1 MRAHERT
8 WWLGAGVALLWA
20 TTIQSAVPDPGANR
34 DHHGAAAD
42 PVELRSQ
49 NSKAG
54 QPLLWREPTAIG
66 DRDLS
71 YGPGGKEHLPQGP
84 FTFIKEDLD
93 GSKPKFDVRDET
105 GMKWKIKLGAEAR
118 PETVA
123 SRLVWAMGYFADE
136 DYFVPQVTVRALPSH
151 VHRGQRL
158 IGSDGSMRNVRMK
171 REPDD
176 RRKIG
181 TWQWADNPFNGT
193 RELNGLRVLMAV
205 INNWDLK
212 DENNAIRGPRDRAG
226 PEAAASANE
235 NEHLYEVS
243 DLGSSFGSSG
253 LERTDEASE
262 GNLRAYSAS
271 HFIKNLDDDEVNFDV
286 PRRPAL
292 IVLANPHQFFSRL
305 GLRAI
310 GRHVPRKDAK
320 WIGHLL
326 AQLSPEQL
334 RSAFRAAG
342 YVDQDIEGFTKV
354 LQGRIVQLDQL

>member
-1 MRAHERT
+1 
-8 WWLGAGVALLWA
+8 LLWA
-20 TTIQSAVPDPGANR
+20 TAIQSAVPDPSATR
-34 DHHGAAAD
+34 DHHGVGLD
-42 PVELRSQ
+42 PVGARSQ
-49 NSKAG
+49 SSKAG
-54 QPLLWREPTAIG
+54 HALLWREPMAIC
-66 DRDLS
+66 DRDLF
-71 YGPGGKEHLPQGP
+71 YGPGGKEHLPHGP

-105 GMKWKIKLGAEAR
+105 GMRWKIKLGAEAR

-136 DYFVPQVTVRALPSH
+136 DYFVPQVTVRELPDH

-158 IGSDGSMRNVRMK
+158 IGSDGTMHDVRMK

-176 RRKIG
+176 RRKVG

-235 NEHLYEVS
+235 HLYEVS

-262 GNLRAYSAS
+262 GILRAYRAS
-271 HFIKNLDDDEVNFDV
+271 HFIKNLEGDEVNFDV

-310 GRHVPRKDAK
+310 GRHVPRTDAK
-320 WIGHLL
+320 WVGHLL
-326 AQLSPEQL
+326 AQLSTDQL

-342 YVDQDIEGFTKV
+342 YVDQDIEGFTKA
-354 LQGRIVQLDQL
+354 LQARIVQLDQL

>member
-1 MRAHERT
+1 MRAHGRA
-8 WWLGAGVALLWA
+8 WWLGAAVALLWA
-20 TTIQSAVPDPGANR
+20 TTIQSAEPG
-34 DHHGAAAD
+34 
-42 PVELRSQ
+42 SQ
-49 NSKAG
+49 KSEAG
-54 QPLLWREPTAIG
+54 QPLLWREPMAIG
-66 DRDLS
+66 DRDLF
-71 YGPGGKEHLPQGP
+71 YGPGGKEHVPHGP

-136 DYFVPQVTVRALPSH
+136 DYFVPQVTVRELPGH

-158 IGSDGSMRNVRMK
+158 IGSDGTMNNVRMK

-176 RRKIG
+176 RRKLG
-181 TWQWADNPFNGT
+181 TWQWADNPFKGT

-226 PEAAASANE
+226 PEAAV
-235 NEHLYEVS
+235 YEVS

-253 LERTDEASE
+253 LERTDAASE
-262 GNLRAYSAS
+262 GNLRAYRAS
-271 HFIKNLDDDEVNFDV
+271 HFIKDLEGDEVNFNV

-292 IVLANPHQFFSRL
+292 IVLANPRQFFSRL

-342 YVDQDIEGFTKV
+342 YGDQDVEGFTKV
-354 LQGRIVQLDQL
+354 LQARIVQLDQL

>member
-1 MRAHERT
+1 VALVWAATIQSQTREAAH
-8 WWLGAGVALLWA
+8 ALLW
-20 TTIQSAVPDPGANR
+20 Q
-34 DHHGAAAD
+34 
-42 PVELRSQ
+42 
-49 NSKAG
+49 
-54 QPLLWREPTAIG
+54 EPAAIG
-66 DRDLS
+66 QRDLF
-71 YGPGGKEHLPQGP
+71 YGSGGREHLPQGP

-105 GMKWKIKLGAEAR
+105 GMRWKIKLGAEAR

-123 SRLVWAMGYFADE
+123 SRLVWAVGYFADE
-136 DYFVPQVTVRALPSH
+136 DYFVPQVSVRELPGH

-158 IGSDGSMRNVRMK
+158 IGSDGTLHNVRMK

-212 DENNAIRGPRDRAG
+212 DENNAVRGPRDRAG
-226 PEAAASANE
+226 PEAGAPAAG
-235 NEHLYEVS
+235 HVYEVS
-243 DLGSSFGSSG
+243 DLGSSFGSAG

-262 GNLRAYSAS
+262 GNLRAYTAS
-271 HFIKNLDDDEVNFDV
+271 HFIKNLDGDEVNFNV

-320 WIGHLL
+320 WVGHLL
-326 AQLSPEQL
+326 AQLSTDQL

-342 YVDQDIEGFTKV
+342 YVDQDIDGFTRV
-354 LQGRIVQLDQL
+354 LQARIVQLDQL